1 MYLKLILIREGS
13 IVILWPG
20 TDIMTFSKGEEF
32 KTALNPNIGYGLS
45 PSYILYP
52 FLLYTNLG
60 KA

>member
-1 MYLKLILIREGS
+1 MREGS
-13 IVILWPG
+13 ITTPQPG
-20 TDIMTFSKGEEF
+20 IDIMTFSKGEEF
-32 KTALNPNIGYGLS
+32 KTALNLNIGRGLS

>member
-1 MYLKLILIREGS
+1 MYLELILMREGS
-13 IVILWPG
+13 ITILRPG

-32 KTALNPNIGYGLS
+32 KTASNLNIGRGLS
-45 PSYILYP
+45 LSYILYP